1 MLPICFCKAGTVSGN
16 ASAPTPVLLSVRQ
29 TFPDRS
35 RVHGAEGQFA
45 CVYGV
50 AALNSQSCHANIRPV
65 TSHFVYKP
73 PDLDL
78 TFVKPEFCR
87 YAFTKPAQSLA
98 TPVHQLSSYFPSD
111 KPFLISPAKAKPRIE
126 SSVFKKV
133 TPQTAWLMWDVYFT
147 SGNPIAGC
155 PHKGTTV

>member
-1 MLPICFCKAGTVSGN
+1 M
-16 ASAPTPVLLSVRQ
+16 R
-29 TFPDRS
+29 
-35 RVHGAEGQFA
+35 GAEGQFA

-50 AALNSQSCHANIRPV
+50 AALNSQSCLANIRPV

-98 TPVHQLSSYFPSD
+98 TPVHQLLSYCPTD
-111 KPFLISPAKAKPRIE
+111 KPSLIGPAKAKPRIE

-155 PHKGTTV
+155 PHKGTTL